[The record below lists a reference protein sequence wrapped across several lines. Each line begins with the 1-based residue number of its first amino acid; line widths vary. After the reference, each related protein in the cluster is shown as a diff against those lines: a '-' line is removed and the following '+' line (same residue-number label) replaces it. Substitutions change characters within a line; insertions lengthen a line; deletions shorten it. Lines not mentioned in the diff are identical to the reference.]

1 MYANNSYNKLFYA
14 YDAKNE
20 DFDFFEKTVPIMFNM
35 NFV

>member
-20 DFDFFEKTVPIMFNM
+20 YCDFFEKTTLIELNM